1 MIYSQLGLSL
11 SYQILFELSFDD
23 LCRFEQQS
31 RPLSNEFWR
40 QKLNYDFPQGVSMLY
55 DTKKLHAYQQ
65 FQNLWSYKR
74 RYVFFYIEGCVT
86 ASSFRYLFLQT
97 ACHRVIWS
105 KQYTLFPALL
115 RYELQCR
122 KLSIGPRENT
132 IFPALLSFE
141 LQRRKLS
148 IGHQEIIEYQESLVN
163 KISSPCNLE
172 TIWVFYVNHMSKF
185 EALQHIDPRT
195 FLEDCLKYTGA
206 LPLDDWNQI
215 AILNTINQ
223 TIFFEHGNV
232 ETVQRYLHKYDF
244 DYLVNEILNYDPVK
258 YCSLLIR
265 CQRFAEFTL
274 SLNKIDLNNFLLI
287 KLWLIPFVHMKDIN
301 F

>member
-86 ASSFRYLFLQT
+86 ASSFSVSFLTNCLSSSYLVKTIYPLSCIIT
-97 ACHRVIWS
+97 
-105 KQYTLFPALL
+105 

-141 LQRRKLS
+141 LQHEKLS
-148 IGHQEIIEYQESLVN
+148 LVGTIKKIIEY
-163 KISSPCNLE
+163 
-172 TIWVFYVNHMSKF
+172 SKSHWSIEF
-185 EALQHIDPRT
+185 QVL
-195 FLEDCLKYTGA
+195 
-206 LPLDDWNQI
+206 
-215 AILNTINQ
+215 AI
-223 TIFFEHGNV
+223 
-232 ETVQRYLHKYDF
+232 
-244 DYLVNEILNYDPVK
+244 
-258 YCSLLIR
+258 
-265 CQRFAEFTL
+265 
-274 SLNKIDLNNFLLI
+274 
-287 KLWLIPFVHMKDIN
+287 
-301 F
+301 

>member
-1 MIYSQLGLSL
+1 
-11 SYQILFELSFDD
+11 
-23 LCRFEQQS
+23 
-31 RPLSNEFWR
+31 
-40 QKLNYDFPQGVSMLY
+40 
-55 DTKKLHAYQQ
+55 
-65 FQNLWSYKR
+65 
-74 RYVFFYIEGCVT
+74 
-86 ASSFRYLFLQT
+86 
-97 ACHRVIWS
+97 
-105 KQYTLFPALL
+105 
-115 RYELQCR
+115 
-122 KLSIGPRENT
+122 
-132 IFPALLSFE
+132 
-141 LQRRKLS
+141 
-148 IGHQEIIEYQESLVN
+148 
-163 KISSPCNLE
+163 
-172 TIWVFYVNHMSKF
+172 MSKF

-287 KLWLIPFVHMKDIN
+287 KLWLIAFCAYEGYQFLELIVNKSKISCRTDLEDGLILNPDATEIIFIMNQLKIIFHQKLQNMLFSNYSRRIFFHRFNVLDMQ
-301 F
+301 